1 LLTGLG
7 YVRKDLQK
15 RGRCQDAAKDS
26 FHAAKDSFY
35 VAKDS
40 FYVAKD
46 SFYVAAQAY
55 VICVKQVVGIMLRQQ
70 ALVFALSYWP
80 YRLSLHNISSAHYK
94 SA

>member
-15 RGRCQDAAKDS
+15 RGRCQDAAKDG
-26 FHAAKDSFY
+26 FHAAKDSF
-35 VAKDS
+35 
-40 FYVAKD
+40 FVAKD

-70 ALVFALSYWP
+70 ALVLALSYWP
-80 YRLSLHNISSAHYK
+80 YKLSLHNISSAHYK

>member
-26 FHAAKDSFY
+26 FHAAKDSF
-35 VAKDS
+35 
-40 FYVAKD
+40 FVAKD

-70 ALVFALSYWP
+70 ALVLALSYWP
-80 YRLSLHNISSAHYK
+80 YKLSLHNISSAHYK

>member
-26 FHAAKDSFY
+26 FHA
-35 VAKDS
+35 AKDS